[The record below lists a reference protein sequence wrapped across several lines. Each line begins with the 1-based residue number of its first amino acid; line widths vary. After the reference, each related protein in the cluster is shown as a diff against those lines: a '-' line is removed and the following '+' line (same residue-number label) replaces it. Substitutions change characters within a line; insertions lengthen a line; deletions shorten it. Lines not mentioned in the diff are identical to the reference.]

1 MGMTDLQFKSYLK
14 LLIRAFERAK
24 NEDTLEKVL
33 AEINKLQQ
41 DLQEDLQG

>member
-14 LLIRAFERAK
+14 QLIRSLEAAESQ
-24 NEDTLEKVL
+24 DTLENVL
-33 AEINKLQQ
+33 AEIARLKK